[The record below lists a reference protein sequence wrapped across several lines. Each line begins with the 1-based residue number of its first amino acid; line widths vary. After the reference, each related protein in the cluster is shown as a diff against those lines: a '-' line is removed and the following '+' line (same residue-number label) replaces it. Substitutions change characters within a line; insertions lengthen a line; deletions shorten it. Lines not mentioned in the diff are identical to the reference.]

1 MWTLGIDIGKRS
13 HSAALLND
21 EGEKVFKKFHFAQSA
36 EGYNALQSKLRQSC
50 PKGVKLLVD
59 METTGAHW
67 MPLHNFLKL
76 DYEVAILNP
85 LATSARRNYD
95 IRGSKT
101 DDIDAQKIAY
111 MLRDLSLP
119 RSSVAEDK
127 LLEFK
132 RLTRYRFELMQKIIR
147 EKGKVLSTLEVTFPE
162 YSAQFINV
170 FGATSMKIL
179 EEFPTANLMME
190 IDENTI
196 AKLIKEASGGRLKP
210 TNCTVRQTI
219 PGIGPVWSGAILA
232 ECLPFFHPESEM
244 LHVISAV
251 LRDEKPFCSNCQ
263 KMPDGRLDL

>member
-101 DDIDAQKIAY
+101 DDIDALKIAY

-162 YSAQFINV
+162 YSAQFSNV
-170 FGATSMKIL
+170 FGATSMKLL

-190 IDENTI
+190 IDENVI
-196 AKLIKEASGGRLKP
+196 AKLMKKASGGKLGQAQANKLHGAAVNSWHRAGLVWRNPRGMP
-210 TNCTVRQTI
+210 TIFPSRKQDWRGNAGC
-219 PGIGPVWSGAILA
+219 GGW
-232 ECLPFFHPESEM
+232 
-244 LHVISAV
+244 
-251 LRDEKPFCSNCQ
+251 D
-263 KMPDGRLDL
+263 